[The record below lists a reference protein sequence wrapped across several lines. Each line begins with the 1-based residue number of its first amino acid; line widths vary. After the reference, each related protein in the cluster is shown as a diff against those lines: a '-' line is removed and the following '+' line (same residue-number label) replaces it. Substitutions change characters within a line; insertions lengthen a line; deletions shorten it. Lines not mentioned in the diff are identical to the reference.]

1 MGKMKKIILFAIAIS
16 LISCDTYK
24 RESFTYNENEKQLWI
39 NSYKY
44 EAFYGCMNQGL
55 ENDSLKI
62 ILKSKDLFNPNLNLD
77 FSTIDLARQSGKNSI
92 LQLPKPFIKVDVGEE
107 NLQTKNYFSY
117 TCLKYYASREL
128 DSTAQEEY
136 KKYKKN

>member
-1 MGKMKKIILFAIAIS
+1 MAILS
-16 LISCDTYK
+16 ISCNTYK

-44 EAFYGCMNQGL
+44 EAFYGCINQGL

-62 ILKSKDLFNPNLNLD
+62 ILKRKDLFNPNLNLE
-77 FSTIDLARQSGKNSI
+77 FSTIDLARESGKNII
-92 LQLPKPFIKVDVGEE
+92 LQLPKPYIKIDAGEE
-107 NLQTKNYFSY
+107 NLKNKNYISY

-128 DSTAQEEY
+128 DSIAQEEY
-136 KKYKKN
+136 KKYKEN